1 MWPREL
7 TWLVVSLVVVIG
19 CVIAAYLIGRR
30 DGYIEAYRQIEVDFH
45 EEVQETAMA
54 KVNRILHD
62 ANRVHLPREDAGPSA
77 KIHRGKPGRK
87 PQHRKKS

>member
-1 MWPREL
+1 MM
-7 TWLVVSLVVVIG
+7 
-19 CVIAAYLIGRR
+19 GRN
-30 DGYIEAYRQIEVDFH
+30 DGYAEAYKQLETDFH

-62 ANRVHLPREDAGPSA
+62 ANRTHLPREDAGSPA
-77 KIHRGKPGRK
+77 RIHRGKPGRK